1 MLKFSMRQVRI
12 HAQGRSNVPVIH
24 GAEINNLVL
33 HGLRIRLNPAQVC
46 GGSSRTHRI
55 GHRGATLNIGVV
67 GFGEIRKPNVIRLES
82 AVNVFRHGAD
92 VVRVARVFRGEI
104 SPELKII

>member
-1 MLKFSMRQVRI
+1 MLKLSMRQVRI
-12 HAQGRSNVPVIH
+12 HAQGRSNVPVID
-24 GAEINNLVL
+24 GAEISNLVA
-33 HGLRIRLNPAQVC
+33 HGLRMRLNPALVC
-46 GGSSRTHRI
+46 SGSSSRHRI
-55 GHRGATLNIGVV
+55 GYSGSALNIGVV
-67 GFGEIRKPNVIRLES
+67 GFGKIRKPNVIRLES